1 MNTKRTALLSF
12 LALAMMLLP
21 TLTLWAQTM
30 TLPPATTA
38 KPKPGGGLGD
48 GITADKVRHIL
59 ITDRRFDPSGIK
71 VVSSSGKVALN
82 GTVAT
87 EQARKWA
94 QWDAEKAPN
103 VHKVVN
109 RLKIKP

>member
-1 MNTKRTALLSF
+1 MNTQCAAIKLSMALVLTS
-12 LALAMMLLP
+12 LT
-21 TLTLWAQTM
+21 TLTVWAHTV
-30 TLPPATTA
+30 TPPPAKA
-38 KPKPGGGLGD
+38 ALVKPGGGLGD

-87 EQARKWA
+87 KQARKWA

-103 VHKVVN
+103 VHRVVN